1 MVNVSSIL
9 TVTSMNKV
17 NFQHK
22 AIATISSVALK
33 ALLGATVTALAGA
46 IGFAIIAALNIAPK
60 LVYDL
65 DIALGGGI

>member
-1 MVNVSSIL
+1 
-9 TVTSMNKV
+9 MNKV

-22 AIATISSVALK
+22 AIVTISNVTLK
-33 ALLGATVTALAGA
+33 ALVGATVTALVGA
-46 IGFAIIAALNIAPK
+46 IGFAIIAALNVAPK